1 MKFLS
6 LVIACGVVGFAAQMP
21 TAKTQ
26 NPPKVSDA
34 IHQLFV
40 EDGEDARNGISKF
53 SEEEL
58 TARGKARQTKVRALL
73 AAGELKTGEDFH
85 EAAFIFQH
93 GNNSEDCLFAHVLA
107 MGAVLKG
114 SDEAKWVEA
123 ATLDRYLQSIGQPQV
138 FGTQYPLDPNTRL
151 LRSGAGAAKGEPGDV
166 QRGQTP
172 DRDDEGA
179 GLPALGTGTLHE
191 NTRNYK
197 GVTIL
202 NQPFLKQR
210 FTSVPAICRRNRN
223 GTANTSDSR

>member
-6 LVIACGVVGFAAQMP
+6 FVIACGVVGFAAQMP
-21 TAKTQ
+21 TVRTQ

-73 AAGELKTGEDFH
+73 AAGELRTGEDFH

-93 GNNSEDCLFAHVLA
+93 GDNSEDCLFAHVLA
-107 MGAVLKG
+107 MEAVLKG
-114 SDEAKWVEA
+114 SDEAKWIEA

-138 FGTQYPLDPNTRL
+138 FGTQYPLDPNL
-151 LRSGAGAAKGEPGDV
+151 PHLPHPAVGSQAAFRSGRTLAPYNE
-166 QRGQTP
+166 QFLP
-172 DRDDEGA
+172 DSARLDFCV
-179 GLPALGTGTLHE
+179 PALAQQKE
-191 NTRNYK
+191 NLAMFNAGKRPTETMRAP
-197 GVTIL
+197 GC
-202 NQPFLKQR
+202 PR
-210 FTSVPAICRRNRN
+210 
-223 GTANTSDSR
+223 

>member
-40 EDGEDARNGISKF
+40 EDGEDARNGILKF

-107 MGAVLKG
+107 MGAVQIG
-114 SDEAKWVEA
+114 SPPSCSQA
-123 ATLDRYLQSIGQPQV
+123 A
-138 FGTQYPLDPNTRL
+138 F
-151 LRSGAGAAKGEPGDV
+151 RSGRTLAPYNEEFL
-166 QRGQTP
+166 P
-172 DRDDEGA
+172 DSARLDFCV
-179 GLPALGTGTLHE
+179 PALAQQKENLAMFNAGTRPTETMRAPGCP
-191 NTRNYK
+191 R
-197 GVTIL
+197 
-202 NQPFLKQR
+202 
-210 FTSVPAICRRNRN
+210 
-223 GTANTSDSR
+223 